1 MADSIA
7 DISTVG
13 LPVYTG
19 LSQQGASANSLQTA
33 GGDLSGWYRDA
44 SATVLNLATPDAE
57 LIRFFSEQYAT
68 ASPAKQAALQQLA
81 DMRTRSAAALTQLIR
96 LIGESAR
103 QIISNIR

>member
-1 MADSIA
+1 MADSIG

-13 LPVYTG
+13 LPVYSG
-19 LSQQGASANSLQTA
+19 LSPQDSLLGGAQNA
-33 GGDLSGWYRDA
+33 GELAGWYRDA

-81 DMRTRSAAALTQLIR
+81 DMRSRSAAALTQLIR